1 MKKLY
6 LIIILILLATLL
18 SSNELIARSHRSYP
32 AQNYLNFSWFL
43 RPTSLGVKTRL
54 FSNVY
59 ATGNLDYRKS
69 IDDLELQA
77 GAVYMFPVKILIFK
91 LYAGGGY
98 QFSRNEGFQ
107 DPYANVG
114 TNFWVFFTE
123 AVYPIDSLT
132 DPKYRFGLSIK
143 F

>member
-1 MKKLY
+1 MKKLF
-6 LIIILILLATLL
+6 LIIMLIMLATLL
-18 SSNELIARSHRSYP
+18 SSNELFARSPRSYP
-32 AQNYLNFSWFL
+32 DQNYINFSWFL
-43 RPTSLGVKTRL
+43 RPASLGIKTRL

-98 QFSRNEGFQ
+98 QFSKNEGFQ
-107 DPYANVG
+107 YPYATVG
-114 TNFWVFFTE
+114 TNFWIFFTE
-123 AVYPIDSLT
+123 AVHPLDSRAES
-132 DPKYRFGLSIK
+132 KYRFGLSIK

>member
-1 MKKLY
+1 MKKLF
-6 LIIILILLATLL
+6 LIILLISLATLL
-18 SSNELIARSHRSYP
+18 SSNELFARSPRSYP
-32 AQNYLNFSWFL
+32 DQNYLNFSWFL
-43 RPTSLGVKTRL
+43 RPASLGIKTRL

-98 QFSRNEGFQ
+98 QFSKNEGFQ
-107 DPYANVG
+107 YPYATVG

-123 AVYPIDSLT
+123 AVYPLDSRAES
-132 DPKYRFGLSIK
+132 KYRFGLSIK

>member
-1 MKKLY
+1 MKKPFS
-6 LIIILILLATLL
+6 IIILILLATLL
-18 SSNELIARSHRSYP
+18 SSNELSARPHRIYP
-32 AQNYLNFSWFL
+32 VQNYLNFSWFL
-43 RPTSLGVKTRL
+43 RPASLGIKTRM
-54 FSNVY
+54 FNNVY

-98 QFSRNEGFQ
+98 QFSKNEGFQ
-107 DPYANVG
+107 YPYATVG

-123 AVYPIDSLT
+123 AIYPLESRTDS
-132 DPKYRFGLSIK
+132 KYRFGLSIK

>member
-1 MKKLY
+1 MKKLF
-6 LIIILILLATLL
+6 LIIMLILLATLL
-18 SSNELIARSHRSYP
+18 SSNELFAGSSRSYP

-43 RPTSLGVKTRL
+43 RPASLGFKTRL
-54 FSNVY
+54 FNNVY
-59 ATGNLDYRKS
+59 ATGNLDYIKS
-69 IDDLELQA
+69 IGDLELQA

-107 DPYANVG
+107 YPYATVG

-123 AVYPIDSLT
+123 AVYPIDSRI

>member
-1 MKKLY
+1 MKKLFFIIM
-6 LIIILILLATLL
+6 LISLATLL
-18 SSNELIARSHRSYP
+18 SSNELFARSPRSYP
-32 AQNYLNFSWFL
+32 AQNYLNLSWFL
-43 RPTSLGVKTRL
+43 RPASLGIKTRL

-98 QFSRNEGFQ
+98 QFSKNEGFQ
-107 DPYANVG
+107 YPYANVG
-114 TNFWVFFTE
+114 TNFWVLFTE
-123 AVYPIDSLT
+123 AVYPLDSRIG
-132 DPKYRFGLSIK
+132 PKYRFGLSIK